1 MEKRVGLSLVVV
13 DALTP
18 GEDKHQDKSP

>member
-18 GEDKHQDKSP
+18 GEDKHQDKYP